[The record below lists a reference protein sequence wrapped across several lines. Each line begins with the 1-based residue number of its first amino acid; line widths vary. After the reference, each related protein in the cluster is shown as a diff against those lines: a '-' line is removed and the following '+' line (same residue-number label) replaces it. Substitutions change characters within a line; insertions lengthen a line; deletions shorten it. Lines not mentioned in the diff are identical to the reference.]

1 MNLILFNEKQV
12 EVEEVTQSKINSQN
26 SILKLDFYAVSLF
39 LLLFLI
45 YKYAM
50 QLFTNI

>member
-1 MNLILFNEKQV
+1 MNLISFNEKQV
-12 EVEEVTQSKINSQN
+12 EAEEVTQSKINSQN
-26 SILKLDFYAVSLF
+26 SILKLDFYVVSF
-39 LLLFLI
+39 SLLFLI